1 MIRAAA
7 LAVLVAASASTW
19 SQVGGWGGAVQGYA
33 PKNAGVSVKETG
45 QEVRIALSADVLF
58 DFDKADINPKAAGAL
73 AEAAELIRK
82 HNPRGAVRIE
92 GHTDAKGAAD
102 SNQRLSERRA
112 DAVRNWLGEKRD
124 LKRVA
129 FKTQGFGAKR
139 PVARNT
145 RPDGSDDPKGRA
157 ENRRVEIILARG

>member
-7 LAVLVAASASTW
+7 LAVLVAAGAPTW
-19 SQVGGWGGAVQGYA
+19 SQVGGWGGEVQRYQ
-33 PKNAGVSVKETG
+33 PKNAGVSVSETG

-73 AEAAELIRK
+73 AEAAGLIRK
-82 HNPRGAVRIE
+82 HNPRGAVRVE

-102 SNQRLSERRA
+102 YNQRLSERRA
-112 DAVRNWLGEKRD
+112 EAVRDWLGGKGE
-124 LKRVA
+124 LERVA
-129 FKTQGFGAKR
+129 FRTQGFGAKR

-157 ENRRVEIILARG
+157 QNRRVEIILTRG